1 MKDSD
6 QSGTIVSRGSGW
18 GIVLIQCLLVLCLL
32 ALVVIS
38 FPAYERCTSGWIVL
52 VFVTTAAVIWTFR
65 SVIGKE
71 ETLVLALLGAL
82 ALYAHLVSQRGAMNL
97 ALSLAFGLLG
107 FGMAVTTRHSRWPR
121 WLLALF
127 GYLALLPFLYGF
139 FVKGIKLSRGGEFFG
154 MNRNVIPRLLFMTTS
169 LVLVLQYQQ
178 GYRLDLLLSAL
189 VVLISFL
196 SRSRAGLLIS
206 SGLFM
211 MTLIQEYLRVK
222 IEDWVQHHRKLVTVV
237 LIVSVIVLV
246 FVGLYLFEHS
256 RLKTEGLDSNG
267 RAEIHLRFLKE
278 LTVQRVLFGFRPEI
292 LDGIGLHSSY
302 YTFLAMFGLFSLV
315 VLYALVRSGHRY
327 AQHGLFLLGV
337 LSLWVVYSA
346 VESLSPFAEGDIVLV
361 VLIVGALARPKPKT
375 NKLTIDNEI
384 ELSLIV

>member
-52 VFVTTAAVIWTFR
+52 VFVTTTAVIWAFR

-107 FGMAVTTRHSRWPR
+107 FSIAVTTGHSRWPR

-127 GYLALLPFLYGF
+127 GYLALMPFLYGF
-139 FVKGIKLSRGGEFFG
+139 FVKGIKLSRGGDFLG

-315 VLYALVRSGHRY
+315 VLYALVKTGWRY
-327 AQHGLFLLGV
+327 SQHGLFLLGV

-361 VLIVGALARPKPKT
+361 VLIVGALARPKPK
-375 NKLTIDNEI
+375 NKPINDR
-384 ELSLIV
+384 